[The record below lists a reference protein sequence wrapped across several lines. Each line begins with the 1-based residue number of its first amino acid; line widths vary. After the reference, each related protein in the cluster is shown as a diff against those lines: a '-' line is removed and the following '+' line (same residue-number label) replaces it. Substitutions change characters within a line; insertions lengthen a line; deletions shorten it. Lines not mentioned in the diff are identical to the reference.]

1 METNEKYRGQTDSII
16 LFILS
21 KSVRHADELKIIID
35 EYFAGVKIG
44 TLYSIIARLKTQ
56 NLISEYRASSIDGSR
71 RKYFKLTDKGIK
83 YFNEKYAHLF
93 ENSNIEFDKKDYL
106 VSEVD
111 VADGTKT
118 QTNNEVEV
126 EKPIN
131 TKETIISAED
141 EEVNV
146 STSNS
151 SISDYL
157 NMINSSVLDNDY
169 NAEIDFSS
177 LENENKT
184 EVCSE
189 VSNEVSN
196 EVEPNLY
203 KETIIEETVTTKSDF
218 IPYDVDLSST
228 PNNNDSEVN
237 LDSVLNSNYE
247 YTSLLSKL
255 FPKKEK
261 EIEPEIE
268 EIETQDITE
277 DVVIKEFSENGADWN
292 EVYDLA
298 EKEGIKIR
306 TSSDTNRY
314 QGSKILLS
322 KLLIFSSLITL
333 GFALIEYLLLTALIP
348 NVKFSGQSFLVITSI
363 FGSVSLLLLINFL
376 VNPNMQVKNLPK
388 FINVLEIALIIT
400 ISTAIIAF
408 SISAIKEI
416 DYLNNQS
423 LFDSIILPIV
433 LAFDTI
439 IFTVITYLLSKSE
452 HFESL

>member
-21 KSVRHADELKIIID
+21 KGVRHADELKIIID

-83 YFNEKYAHLF
+83 HFNEKYAPLF
-93 ENSNIEFDKKDYL
+93 ENSNIEFDKQDYL
-106 VSEVD
+106 ATEIEK
-111 VADGTKT
+111 ADGAEPQTK
-118 QTNNEVEV
+118 NEVKVKE
-126 EKPIN
+126 PIN
-131 TKETIISAED
+131 TKDTITT
-141 EEVNV
+141 EEVKV
-146 STSNS
+146 TTSNS
-151 SISDYL
+151 TISDYL
-157 NMINSSVLDNDY
+157 DMINSSVLDNDY

-189 VSNEVSN
+189 VSNEV
-196 EVEPNLY
+196 EPNA
-203 KETIIEETVTTKSDF
+203 KETIIEDETATSKSDF
-218 IPYDVDLSST
+218 IPYDVDISST
-228 PNNNDSEVN
+228 KNNDSDVN

-247 YTSLLSKL
+247 YTSILSKL

-261 EIEPEIE
+261 EKEPEIE

-277 DVVIKEFSENGADWN
+277 DVVIKEFSENGANWN

-322 KLLIFSSLITL
+322 KLLIFSSVITL

-348 NVKFSGQSFLVITSI
+348 NVKFSGQTFLVITAI
-363 FGSVSLLLLINFL
+363 FGSISLLLLINFL

-416 DYLNNQS
+416 DYLNNQA
-423 LFDSIILPIV
+423 LFDSIVLPIA

-452 HFESL
+452 HFEII